1 MKFFSENE
9 AKGVF
14 SQTMSARYQ
23 QQQIEAW
30 HEDGAVVV
38 PNFFTPDEIAPIYDD
53 YARLYGFEGAGNGNP
68 LAIDT
73 GQPAGAFHP
82 KQFKNLDTL
91 PYDGSVEMNL
101 ISLHP
106 ALIQLA
112 SELLGGQPVQL
123 YQSHTWAKYTGEADY
138 DQPFHCDYGNH
149 TLTVPGEDVAQ
160 RTVNFVIYLSDVTD
174 ALGAMHYV
182 KKSDSDAILGS
193 RAIAAPIEY
202 QVALK
207 ARQHS
212 AAAPA
217 GSIIAYGIDT
227 FHRGT
232 NMTEPNGLR
241 YTMTV
246 SFKRADNANIG
257 FHVWQHA
264 LERPWHL
271 LMNHAT
277 PTQLEC
283 LGIPAPGHAFWTD
296 LTLRQ
301 CQQRWPEW
309 NMSEYVLALAAASP
323 GAANPAN

>member
-1 MKFFSENE
+1 
-9 AKGVF
+9 
-14 SQTMSARYQ
+14 MSARYQ
-23 QQQIEAW
+23 QQQIESW

-112 SELLGGQPVQL
+112 SELLGNQPVQL
-123 YQSHTWAKYTGEADY
+123 YQSHTWAKFTGEADY

-174 ALGAMHYV
+174 TLGAMHYV

-193 RAIAAPIEY
+193 RAIAAPTEY

-271 LMNHAT
+271 LLNHAT
-277 PTQLEC
+277 PNQLEC
-283 LGIPAPGHAFWTD
+283 LGIPAPGNAFWTD

-309 NMSEYVLALAAASP
+309 NMSEYVLALAGASP
-323 GAANPAN
+323 DAANHAD

>member
-1 MKFFSENE
+1 
-9 AKGVF
+9 
-14 SQTMSARYQ
+14 MSARYQ
-23 QQQIEAW
+23 QQQIESW

-38 PNFFTPDEIAPIYDD
+38 PSFFTPDEIAPIYDD

-112 SELLGGQPVQL
+112 SELLGNQPVQL
-123 YQSHTWAKYTGEADY
+123 YQSHTWAKFTGEADY

-193 RAIAAPIEY
+193 RAIAAPTEY

-277 PTQLEC
+277 PNQLEC
-283 LGIPAPGHAFWTD
+283 LGIPAPGNAFWTD

-309 NMSEYVLALAAASP
+309 NMSEYVLALAGASP
-323 GAANPAN
+323 DAANHAD

>member
-1 MKFFSENE
+1 
-9 AKGVF
+9 
-14 SQTMSARYQ
+14 MSARYQ
-23 QQQIEAW
+23 QQQIESW

-112 SELLGGQPVQL
+112 SELLGNQPVQL
-123 YQSHTWAKYTGEADY
+123 YQSHTWAKFTGEADY

-193 RAIAAPIEY
+193 RAITAPTEY

-271 LMNHAT
+271 LLNHAT
-277 PTQLEC
+277 PNQLEC
-283 LGIPAPGHAFWTD
+283 LGIPAPGNAFWTD

>member
-1 MKFFSENE
+1 
-9 AKGVF
+9 
-14 SQTMSARYQ
+14 MSARYQ
-23 QQQIEAW
+23 QQQIESW

-38 PNFFTPDEIAPIYDD
+38 PKFFTPDEIAPIYDD

-112 SELLGGQPVQL
+112 SKLLGGQPVQL
-123 YQSHTWAKYTGEADY
+123 YQSHTWAKFTGEADY

-193 RAIAAPIEY
+193 RAIAAPTEY

-264 LERPWHL
+264 LERPWHHV
-271 LMNHAT
+271 MNHAT
-277 PTQLEC
+277 SAQLEC

-309 NMSEYVLALAAASP
+309 NLSEYVLALAAASP

>member
-1 MKFFSENE
+1 
-9 AKGVF
+9 
-14 SQTMSARYQ
+14 MSARYQ

-309 NMSEYVLALAAASP
+309 NMSEYVLALTAASP

>member
-1 MKFFSENE
+1 
-9 AKGVF
+9 
-14 SQTMSARYQ
+14 MSARYQ

-149 TLTVPGEDVAQ
+149 TLTVPAEDVAQ

-309 NMSEYVLALAAASP
+309 NMSEYVLALTAASP

>member
-1 MKFFSENE
+1 
-9 AKGVF
+9 
-14 SQTMSARYQ
+14 MSARYQ

-246 SFKRADNANIG
+246 SFKQADNANIG

>member
-1 MKFFSENE
+1 
-9 AKGVF
+9 
-14 SQTMSARYQ
+14 MSARYQ

-246 SFKRADNANIG
+246 SFKQADNANIG

-323 GAANPAN
+323 SAANPAN

>member
-1 MKFFSENE
+1 
-9 AKGVF
+9 
-14 SQTMSARYQ
+14 MSARYQ
-23 QQQIEAW
+23 QQQIETW

>member
-1 MKFFSENE
+1 
-9 AKGVF
+9 
-14 SQTMSARYQ
+14 MSARYQ

-241 YTMTV
+241 YTMTA

>member
-1 MKFFSENE
+1 
-9 AKGVF
+9 
-14 SQTMSARYQ
+14 MSARYQ
-23 QQQIEAW
+23 QQQIESW

-112 SELLGGQPVQL
+112 SELLGNQPVQL

>member
-1 MKFFSENE
+1 
-9 AKGVF
+9 
-14 SQTMSARYQ
+14 MSARYQ
-23 QQQIEAW
+23 QQQIESW

-112 SELLGGQPVQL
+112 SELLGNQPVQL
-123 YQSHTWAKYTGEADY
+123 YQSHTWAKFTGEADY

-193 RAIAAPIEY
+193 RAIAAPTEY

-271 LMNHAT
+271 LLNHAT
-277 PTQLEC
+277 PNQLEC
-283 LGIPAPGHAFWTD
+283 LGIPAPGNAFWTD

-309 NMSEYVLALAAASP
+309 NMSEYVLALAGASP
-323 GAANPAN
+323 DAANQAD

>member
-1 MKFFSENE
+1 
-9 AKGVF
+9 
-14 SQTMSARYQ
+14 MSARYQ
-23 QQQIEAW
+23 QQQIESW

-207 ARQHS
+207 AQQHS

>member
-1 MKFFSENE
+1 
-9 AKGVF
+9 
-14 SQTMSARYQ
+14 MSARYQ

-149 TLTVPGEDVAQ
+149 TLTVPGEDFAQ

-193 RAIAAPIEY
+193 RAIAAPTEY

>member
-1 MKFFSENE
+1 
-9 AKGVF
+9 
-14 SQTMSARYQ
+14 MSARYQ

-207 ARQHS
+207 ARQNS

>member
-1 MKFFSENE
+1 
-9 AKGVF
+9 
-14 SQTMSARYQ
+14 MSARYQ

-193 RAIAAPIEY
+193 RAIAAPTEY

-246 SFKRADNANIG
+246 SFKRAGNANIG

-301 CQQRWPEW
+301 CQI
-309 NMSEYVLALAAASP
+309 
-323 GAANPAN
+323 

>member
-1 MKFFSENE
+1 M
-9 AKGVF
+9 
-14 SQTMSARYQ
+14 
-23 QQQIEAW
+23 
-30 HEDGAVVV
+30 
-38 PNFFTPDEIAPIYDD
+38 
-53 YARLYGFEGAGNGNP
+53 YGFEGAGNGNP

-112 SELLGGQPVQL
+112 SELLGNQPVQL
-123 YQSHTWAKYTGEADY
+123 YQSHTWAKFTGEADY

-193 RAIAAPIEY
+193 RAIAAPTEY

-271 LMNHAT
+271 LLNHAT
-277 PTQLEC
+277 PNQLEC
-283 LGIPAPGHAFWTD
+283 LGIPAPGNAFWTD

-309 NMSEYVLALAAASP
+309 NMSEYVLALAGASP
-323 GAANPAN
+323 DAANHAD

>member
-1 MKFFSENE
+1 
-9 AKGVF
+9 
-14 SQTMSARYQ
+14 MSARYQ
-23 QQQIEAW
+23 KNHLKAW
-30 HEDGAVVV
+30 HEDGAVVI
-38 PNFFTPDEIAPIYDD
+38 PNFFGPDEIAPIYDD
-53 YARLYGFEGAGNGNP
+53 YVRLYGLEGAGQGYP

-73 GQPAGAFHP
+73 GQPAGAFHS
-82 KQFKNLDTL
+82 KQFKNIDTL
-91 PYDGSVEMNL
+91 PYDGSVATNL

-112 SELLGGQPVQL
+112 AELLGDQPVQL
-123 YQSHTWAKYTGEADY
+123 YQSHTWAKFTGEADY

-182 KKSDSDAILGS
+182 KKSDSDAILGK
-193 RAIAAPIEY
+193 RAIAAPTECQI
-202 QVALK
+202 ALK
-207 ARQHS
+207 AKQHS
-212 AAAPA
+212 TAAPA
-217 GSIIAYGIDT
+217 VSIIAYGIDT

-264 LERPWHL
+264 LERPWHH

-277 PTQLEC
+277 PAQLEC
-283 LGIPAPGHAFWTD
+283 LGIPAPGNEFWTE

-301 CQQRWPEW
+301 CQLRWPEW
-309 NMSEYVLALAAASP
+309 NMSEYFSALATASHSTVNH
-323 GAANPAN
+323 AD

>member
-1 MKFFSENE
+1 
-9 AKGVF
+9 
-14 SQTMSARYQ
+14 MSARYQ

-112 SELLGGQPVQL
+112 SELLGNQPVQL
-123 YQSHTWAKYTGEADY
+123 YQSHTWAKFTGEADY

>member
-1 MKFFSENE
+1 
-9 AKGVF
+9 
-14 SQTMSARYQ
+14 MSARYQ

-91 PYDGSVEMNL
+91 PYDASVEMNL

-257 FHVWQHA
+257 FQVWQHA

>member
-1 MKFFSENE
+1 
-9 AKGVF
+9 
-14 SQTMSARYQ
+14 MSARYQ

-193 RAIAAPIEY
+193 RAIAAPTEY

-246 SFKRADNANIG
+246 SFKQADNANIG

>member
-1 MKFFSENE
+1 
-9 AKGVF
+9 
-14 SQTMSARYQ
+14 MSARYQ
-23 QQQIEAW
+23 QQQIESW

-309 NMSEYVLALAAASP
+309 NMSEYVLALAGASP
-323 GAANPAN
+323 DAANHAD

>member
-1 MKFFSENE
+1 
-9 AKGVF
+9 
-14 SQTMSARYQ
+14 MSARYQ

-82 KQFKNLDTL
+82 KQFKNLHTL

>member
-1 MKFFSENE
+1 
-9 AKGVF
+9 
-14 SQTMSARYQ
+14 MSARYQ

-217 GSIIAYGIDT
+217 GSVS
-227 FHRGT
+227 
-232 NMTEPNGLR
+232 
-241 YTMTV
+241 YT
-246 SFKRADNANIG
+246 
-257 FHVWQHA
+257 H
-264 LERPWHL
+264 
-271 LMNHAT
+271 
-277 PTQLEC
+277 
-283 LGIPAPGHAFWTD
+283 
-296 LTLRQ
+296 LTL
-301 CQQRWPEW
+301 PTT
-309 NMSEYVLALAAASP
+309 
-323 GAANPAN
+323 

>member
-1 MKFFSENE
+1 
-9 AKGVF
+9 
-14 SQTMSARYQ
+14 MSARYQ
-23 QQQIEAW
+23 QQQIESW

-174 ALGAMHYV
+174 GLGAMHYV

>member
-1 MKFFSENE
+1 
-9 AKGVF
+9 
-14 SQTMSARYQ
+14 MSVRYQ

-174 ALGAMHYV
+174 GLGAMHYV

-193 RAIAAPIEY
+193 RAIAAPTEY

-212 AAAPA
+212 AAATA

-323 GAANPAN
+323 M

>member
-1 MKFFSENE
+1 
-9 AKGVF
+9 
-14 SQTMSARYQ
+14 MSARYQ
-23 QQQIEAW
+23 QQQIESW

-193 RAIAAPIEY
+193 RAITAPTEY

>member
-1 MKFFSENE
+1 
-9 AKGVF
+9 
-14 SQTMSARYQ
+14 MSARYQ

-296 LTLRQ
+296 LTLCQ

>member
-1 MKFFSENE
+1 
-9 AKGVF
+9 
-14 SQTMSARYQ
+14 MSARYQ
-23 QQQIEAW
+23 QQQIESW

-207 ARQHS
+207 ARQNS

>member
-1 MKFFSENE
+1 
-9 AKGVF
+9 
-14 SQTMSARYQ
+14 MSARYQ

-91 PYDGSVEMNL
+91 PYDASVEMNL

>member
-1 MKFFSENE
+1 
-9 AKGVF
+9 
-14 SQTMSARYQ
+14 MSARYQ

-149 TLTVPGEDVAQ
+149 TLTVPGEEVAQ

-193 RAIAAPIEY
+193 RAIAAPTEY

-246 SFKRADNANIG
+246 SFKQADNANIG

-271 LMNHAT
+271 LLNHAT

>member
-1 MKFFSENE
+1 
-9 AKGVF
+9 
-14 SQTMSARYQ
+14 MSARYQ